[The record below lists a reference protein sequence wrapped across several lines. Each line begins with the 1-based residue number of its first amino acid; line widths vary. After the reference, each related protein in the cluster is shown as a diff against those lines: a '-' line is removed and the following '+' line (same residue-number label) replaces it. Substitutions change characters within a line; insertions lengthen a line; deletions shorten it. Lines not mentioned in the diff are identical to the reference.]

1 MLAAEMYEKIT
12 RLSTDIYEGIF
23 EAKNNYY
30 NTRNAPVFSARNMKT
45 VIYGLQTISYTAPK
59 FGTLYSKRWNK
70 LLLWMNSW
78 SKSKSGSQN
87 IVPVS
92 SVDFTFHR

>member
-1 MLAAEMYEKIT
+1 MVATEMYKKIT
-12 RLSTDIYEGIF
+12 GLSTDISEGIF
-23 EAKNNYY
+23 ETKNNYY
-30 NTRNAPVFSARNMKT
+30 NTRNAPVFSARNMRPSLT
-45 VIYGLQTISYTAPK
+45 LLQK
-59 FGTLYSKRWNK
+59 FGSLYSKTWNK
-70 LLLWMNSW
+70 LLLWMNLR

>member
-1 MLAAEMYEKIT
+1 MLATEMYEKIT

-45 VIYGLQTISYTAPK
+45 VIYGLQTISYTAPNILDIILK
-59 FGTLYSKRWNK
+59 EMKQVTTVNEFMVKIKIW
-70 LLLWMNSW
+70 
-78 SKSKSGSQN
+78 KSEYC
-87 IVPVS
+87 
-92 SVDFTFHR
+92 TC